1 MYSSETSV
9 LADSYNSFLNRIKF
23 ASLSEEQRADLNKP
37 ITKEEVLEAIKSLKG
52 SGPGPEFYKKN
63 CKFILEPLADMYID
77 SFKKG
82 CLPATLNMAYILLIQ
97 KKKKHRMN
105 AVLRP
110 ISLLNV
116 DCKLLSKLLA
126 RRLESL
132 C

>member
-1 MYSSETSV
+1 
-9 LADSYNSFLNRIKF
+9 
-23 ASLSEEQRADLNKP
+23 
-37 ITKEEVLEAIKSLKG
+37 
-52 SGPGPEFYKKN
+52 
-63 CKFILEPLADMYID
+63 MYID

-97 KKKKHRMN
+97 KKKKKHRMN